1 MAKVT
6 TTRTI
11 NASAED
17 VWASL
22 DDYGGIA
29 DWNENLAA
37 SRILPGSAA
46 TGLGAK
52 RQCDLKADG
61 SAYLRETITE
71 YVPGRKLGLVIDE
84 TTMPMKG
91 ASCLFEVKPK
101 GANRSEIVFTMD
113 FQPPMGPIGWLMLP
127 MMKPMLRGKMAKA
140 LEGNA
145 RYVEGTAE
153 RARPHSTVAA

>member
-6 TTRTI
+6 TKRTI
-11 NASAED
+11 NAPAED
-17 VWASL
+17 VWQSL

-29 DWNENLAA
+29 KWNENLAG
-37 SRILPGSAA
+37 SRVLPGSAA

-61 SAYLRETITE
+61 SQYLRETINVYE
-71 YVPGRKLGLVIDE
+71 PGRKLGLVIDD

-91 ASCLFEVKPK
+91 ATCLFEVRPL
-101 GANRSEIVFTMD
+101 GPNRSEIVFSMD
-113 FQPPMGPIGWLMLP
+113 FKPPMGILGQLMLP

-140 LEGNA
+140 LEGNDA
-145 RYVEGTAE
+145 YVTRGTMAH
-153 RARPHSTVAA
+153 A

>member
-6 TTRTI
+6 TKRI
-11 NASAED
+11 IEAPASE
-17 VWASL
+17 VWESL

-29 DWNENLAA
+29 KWNENLAG
-37 SRILPGSAA
+37 SRILPGSAE

-61 SAYLRETITE
+61 SEYLRETINV
-71 YVPGRKLGLVIDE
+71 YQPGRKLGLVIDD

-91 ASCLFEVKPK
+91 ATCLFEVRPIS
-101 GANRSEIVFTMD
+101 ANRSEIKFSMEFT
-113 FQPPMGPIGWLMLP
+113 PPMGLIGRLMLP

-145 RYVEGTAE
+145 NYVTKGQMAH
-153 RARPHSTVAA
+153 A

>member
-6 TTRTI
+6 TKCTI
-11 NASAED
+11 DASAED

-29 DWNENLAA
+29 KWNENLAA
-37 SRILPGSAA
+37 SRILAGSAE

-61 SAYLRETITE
+61 SEYLRETINLYE
-71 YVPGRKLGLVIDE
+71 PGRRLGLVIDD

-91 ASCLFEVKPK
+91 ATCLFEVRPLGNNK
-101 GANRSEIVFTMD
+101 SEISFTMQ
-113 FQPPMGPIGWLMLP
+113 FKPPMGIIGQLMLP
-127 MMKPMLRGKMAKA
+127 MMKPMLRGKMAKD

-145 RYVEGTAE
+145 KYVTRNTFSHA
-153 RARPHSTVAA
+153 

>member
-6 TTRTI
+6 TARTI

-22 DDYGGIA
+22 DDYGSIA

-91 ASCLFEVKPK
+91 ASCLFEVHPK
-101 GANRSEIVFTMD
+101 GANQSEIVFTMD
-113 FQPPMGPIGWLMLP
+113 FKPPMGPIGWLMLP

-145 RYVEGTAE
+145 RHVEGTAE
-153 RARPHSTVAA
+153 RASPHDTVAA

>member
-6 TTRTI
+6 TKRTI
-11 NASAED
+11 DASAED

-29 DWNENLAA
+29 KWNENLAA
-37 SRILPGSAA
+37 SRILPGSME

-61 SAYLRETITE
+61 SEYLRETINV
-71 YVPGRKLGLVIDE
+71 YVPGRKLGLVIDD

-91 ASCLFEVKPK
+91 ATCLFEVRALGNNK
-101 GANRSEIVFTMD
+101 SEISFTMD
-113 FQPPMGPIGWLMLP
+113 FKPPMGIIGQLMLP

-145 RYVEGTAE
+145 KYVTRNAFSH
-153 RARPHSTVAA
+153 A

>member
-6 TTRTI
+6 TRREI
-11 NASAED
+11 DAPASE
-17 VWASL
+17 VWKSL

-29 DWNENLAA
+29 KWNDNLAA
-37 SRILPGSAA
+37 SRILPGSAE

-61 SAYLRETITE
+61 SQYLRETINQYE
-71 YVPGRKLGLVIDE
+71 PGRKLGLVIDD

-91 ASCLFEVKPK
+91 ATCLFEVREIGPNK
-101 GANRSEIVFTMD
+101 SELIFTMD
-113 FQPPMGPIGWLMLP
+113 FKPPMGPIGMLMLP

-140 LEGNA
+140 LDGNA
-145 RYVEGTAE
+145 RHVERLFA
-153 RARPHSTVAA
+153 

>member
-6 TTRTI
+6 TRRTI
-11 NASAED
+11 DAPAAD
-17 VWASL
+17 VWESL

-29 DWNENLAA
+29 KWNENLAA
-37 SRILPGSAA
+37 SGILPGSAQ

-61 SAYLRETITE
+61 SEYLRETITE
-71 YVPGRKLGLVIDE
+71 YVPGKKLGLVIDD

-91 ASCLFEVKPK
+91 ASCLFEVRPISPT
-101 GANRSEIVFTMD
+101 RSEIIFTMD
-113 FQPPMGPIGWLMLP
+113 FKPPMGPIGMLMLP

-145 RYVEGTAE
+145 RHVEGVTA
-153 RARPHSTVAA
+153 

>member
-1 MAKVT
+1 MTKVS

-11 NASAED
+11 NAPAD
-17 VWASL
+17 AVWASL
-22 DDYGGIA
+22 DDYGDIA
-29 DWNENLAA
+29 DWNDNLAA
-37 SRILPGSAA
+37 SRIMPGSAP

-61 SAYLRETITE
+61 SQYLRETITE
-71 YVPGRKLGLVIDE
+71 YVPGRRLGLKIDD

-91 ASCLFEVKPK
+91 ATCLFEVRPK
-101 GANRSEIVFTMD
+101 GPHKTELVFTMD
-113 FQPPMGPIGWLMLP
+113 FKPPMGPIGVLMLP

-145 RYVEGTAE
+145 RHVE
-153 RARPHSTVAA
+153 RAAA